1 MRSDF
6 NKMLGYEQSQM
17 GKADRYYTKRWK
29 ADNIERFSWEDP
41 KGRGMQRRGIDCKV
55 QIGER
60 TILVSEKFR
69 SRSYGDMM
77 IELQC
82 GNSAG
87 WGITDTSE
95 ILCYFTDRDCYIIRT
110 ESMRK
115 VLSDFLTWIKE
126 NKVKFTPPRMKLTFR
141 GHPVLLQE
149 TTSRRDG
156 NAWKAVNLVASWE
169 NLKELGLK
177 FKQDSLTGS

>member
-95 ILCYFTDRDCYIIRT
+95 ILCYFTDRDCYIIQT
-110 ESMRK
+110 ETMRR

-126 NKVKFTPPRMKLTFR
+126 NKVKFTPPKMELTFK

-149 TTSRRDG
+149 TTSQRDG
-156 NAWKAVNLVASWE
+156 NVWKAVNLVASWE
-169 NLKELGLK
+169 DLKGLGLK